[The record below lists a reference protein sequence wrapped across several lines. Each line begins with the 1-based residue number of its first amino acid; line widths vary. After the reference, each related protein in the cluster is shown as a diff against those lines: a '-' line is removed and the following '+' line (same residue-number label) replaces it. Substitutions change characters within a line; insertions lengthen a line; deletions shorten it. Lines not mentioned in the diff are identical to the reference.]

1 MMAHPPDDAH
11 GASSATL
18 DAAQRMTAR
27 GWVVFPCDAPAADP
41 NKCTGASRACRRG
54 TCKATPDP
62 TARGK
67 HPRVARWGQ
76 LDSPATDGQLAEWF
90 GGRVPANVAVA
101 AGPSHLLI
109 VDEDEPGAFASYAA
123 KVGAEIPET
132 FTVTTGPRGDSRGRH
147 FYFAAGD
154 LVLGNVTGALPP
166 GLDVRGGKGYGG
178 YVIGPGSEHWSGVIY
193 EADDWDM
200 ALAPVPE
207 WLVEALT
214 VATEGPAADGGGAGP
229 RGKAGEPGTALPTS
243 ELARWTDAPRYGWPE
258 RFLDDFTGRCASLV
272 GGGDAFRHGLFNAA
286 RDGWRCVA
294 LGLISERDMRAELD
308 TAVWRV
314 WHDDPK
320 WCGGPNEEDEQHI
333 DDAERAAP
341 LAPWRLTPEAEAQR
355 AAELAAAGVPVAA
368 EPVGVFTT
376 PARIARARGRALIE
390 HDDGPIPD
398 TDDEPVTSGD
408 DTAEGAEPCTT
419 AGNRPVDDLTES
431 DDVDSPV
438 STDADMAERAARQT
452 ATADDQEYAKV
463 LAYQRNLRRAREEL
477 DAEGR
482 TAVTFP
488 TLDEFLDGPDPDY
501 LVPGMLY
508 RGGLAVI
515 FGAPGAAKSFLALD
529 IVLSLCAGQ
538 EWHGHKL
545 RGRNNGQGVA
555 HYVMAEGEPVNRLR
569 TKAWLH
575 YHGFDRGAIRGRF
588 HAIPGQEIRLT
599 VAGIRDYL
607 PRVIADQPDIIILDT
622 KNRLFVGKESQ
633 GEDYAVMLYVLSILQ
648 RAAGGA
654 TIVLVD
660 HSGLGDDSRA
670 RGSNAQQGG
679 VDTEIK
685 VIGTGGTRTA
695 VVTRDKSAPLEAV
708 EWHFRL
714 EPVEIPRPP
723 HVAAPAVCVPV
734 DEADEAPISIEGKW
748 WTDNTPLPP
757 EVEALR
763 GKGRRL
769 AIAIYRVLRWVGGS
783 RGLTRAE
790 LKRALKQ
797 GGQGMEGPRGKAG
810 ELDESG
816 FQAACVSL
824 AEARITGDAGKAGA
838 YIVLTVPFGGGEPG
852 LGAAVG

>member
-1 MMAHPPDDAH
+1 
-11 GASSATL
+11 
-18 DAAQRMTAR
+18 
-27 GWVVFPCDAPAADP
+27 
-41 NKCTGASRACRRG
+41 
-54 TCKATPDP
+54 
-62 TARGK
+62 
-67 HPRVARWGQ
+67 
-76 LDSPATDGQLAEWF
+76 
-90 GGRVPANVAVA
+90 
-101 AGPSHLLI
+101 
-109 VDEDEPGAFASYAA
+109 
-123 KVGAEIPET
+123 
-132 FTVTTGPRGDSRGRH
+132 
-147 FYFAAGD
+147 
-154 LVLGNVTGALPP
+154 
-166 GLDVRGGKGYGG
+166 
-178 YVIGPGSEHWSGVIY
+178 
-193 EADDWDM
+193 
-200 ALAPVPE
+200 
-207 WLVEALT
+207 
-214 VATEGPAADGGGAGP
+214 
-229 RGKAGEPGTALPTS
+229 
-243 ELARWTDAPRYGWPE
+243 
-258 RFLDDFTGRCASLV
+258 
-272 GGGDAFRHGLFNAA
+272 
-286 RDGWRCVA
+286 
-294 LGLISERDMRAELD
+294 MRAELE

-314 WHDDPK
+314 WEAAPDADDEDLIGQGRGAAPE
-320 WCGGPNEEDEQHI
+320 GPWGLSFAPYRARALELAREGRLPV
-333 DDAERAAP
+333 RAA
-341 LAPWRLTPEAEAQR
+341 
-355 AAELAAAGVPVAA
+355 
-368 EPVGVFTT
+368 VGRFTT
-376 PARIARARGRALIE
+376 ERRILDHNARAQVERERSPLP
-390 HDDGPIPD
+390 DD
-398 TDDEPVTSGD
+398 TAEPVTSD
-408 DTAEGAEPCTT
+408 DVTEGGTDPRTT
-419 AGNRPVDDLTES
+419 DGNRPVGDVTES
-431 DDVDSPV
+431 DDVDSAM
-438 STDADMAERAARQT
+438 SMADRVARQDQVG
-452 ATADDQEYAKV
+452 DDLEYAKV

-508 RGGLAVI
+508 RGGLAVM

-529 IVLSLCAGQ
+529 IVLSLCAGK

-545 RGRNNGQGVA
+545 RGRGNGQGVA

-575 YHGFDRGAIRGRF
+575 YHKLDRGAIRGRF

-679 VDTEIK
+679 VDTEIQ
-685 VIGTGGTRTA
+685 VIGTGSTRTA
-695 VVTRDKSAPLEAV
+695 KMTRDKSAPLEAI

-734 DEADEAPISIEGKW
+734 DATDEAPISIEGKW

-824 AEARITGDAGKAGA
+824 AEARITGDAGRAGA
-838 YIVLTVPFGGGEPG
+838 HIVLTVPFGGGEPG
-852 LGAAVG
+852 LGGAVG